1 MPFLAVPYL
10 SLSPVTTMKLPH
22 TLLVAV
28 ALASGCASS
37 ALDDNV
43 QNNAVEALLVPRSAM
58 TVEIP
63 FYTTVSS

>member
-1 MPFLAVPYL
+1 VPYL
-10 SLSPVTTMKLPH
+10 SLSPVTTMKLPY